1 MRIGLKG
8 CILELLKNVA
18 LPSLAGPE
26 PWAGRCDGYKK
37 STYAVKDGFQILYV
51 VEHVLCFCPNF
62 VNEREVKQ

>member
-1 MRIGLKG
+1 M
-8 CILELLKNVA
+8 A

-26 PWAGRCDGYKK
+26 PGGATDIKK

-62 VNEREVKQ
+62 VNERELKQ